1 MEPKSKGTG
10 ITGEVTIKFTKKAG
24 TAIAAG
30 QTIDVTFPEGFN
42 LGATSV
48 SSMSGIEG
56 KVSDLVAKKVDRTLT
71 LTLSSTNASPAS
83 TSNIEI
89 VVKGIK
95 NPASEKRPT
104 DVFKVKVADFAS
116 VDAPGVSITGMIP
129 TILKISSSFHFC
141 HYGF

>member
-24 TAIAAG
+24 TAIEAG
-30 QTIDVTFPEGFN
+30 KTIDVTFPKGFN

-56 KVSDLVAKKVDRTLT
+56 KVSDLVATKAGGKLT
-71 LTLSSTNASPAS
+71 LTLKGITSPAS

-95 NPASEKRPT
+95 NPDPARKRT
-104 DVFKVKVADFAS
+104 GVFKVKVADFAS

-129 TILKISSSFHFC
+129 TIR
-141 HYGF
+141 